1 MAIESLREYITS
13 TKNEDSKRH
22 LAYEFFKEVFK
33 GKKVSFESDANR
45 ADIYIEGQLVIE
57 LKGSFHDFLDGFYQ
71 ALHYK
76 KKGLAFSAICVITE
90 KFIGLWKVNDIPDFA
105 KKLAATADA
114 IKPANEI
121 GRIHADKR
129 NTNKAQR
136 TEILKSAWFRLM
148 PTDITENLFETK
160 SVLYEIAAFQKLLK
174 NLDTERI
181 IVEPRNFIEQIRLM
195 EKFFDKPIQA
205 IHCFY
210 AMAAYWDATSK
221 IPMPQE
227 RNPNLLH
234 ISGKQGRFE
243 SEDFY
248 VHPHMQEEF
257 REFVEKRFV
266 FTNEGSGLTVD
277 YYFSRFDEVMAQL
290 DAEYTRQHGI
300 FFTDANLS
308 KFAQWFVHNYV
319 TKKLS
324 DKYIVFDPAGG
335 SGNLVTSWRGNIK
348 HKIVSEL
355 NADLL
360 KIIERRMK
368 VDEYQMEQGFTII
381 PKTIENQG
389 LNFLDRSAEDYI
401 GEIEKVLKEKNV
413 SIDKPLAF
421 LLNPPYK
428 NTDENQ
434 KLRVDKDA
442 NYELHPSIL
451 SLTGEDA
458 GKERYLAF
466 LAQIINICTFQ
477 VEREHHK
484 KDFNPLLMIFTPTSW
499 LIPRTTYV
507 PFRKTF
513 DKYFEYED
521 GFLITSNE
529 FFAIDGKWPLAFT
542 IWTYKYNEQGNKNKI
557 LVRDFTHLNKKNL
570 ENINWYDTLGNILKN
585 VKRFTD
591 SAKIV
596 KLDNSRG
603 DIRKTLPHLPDK
615 KGNLIQQ
622 PRYDYS
628 TAKKEKD
635 FDKIVS
641 GFPLKDKKRH
651 FELKRKCGSVDGIFV
666 GLYDDLT
673 PVRINQ
679 DNYQRM
685 SAKPDRVWFRL
696 DNDLKGGNKT
706 NCFNGAP
713 DKYGFCAYDLSSAK
727 STFSWYAITKAILG
741 NYPLWVNQYDLW
753 SPKIKN
759 EKEKYFYALCFA
771 FALSVNDCVVTKF
784 EKDNPVKG
792 APEIFVD
799 NPLCPANKESF
810 WSTILEPYV
819 LDFSKDENE
828 NPALTLINTIKK
840 LYKLWNLKY
849 CKNEMLKNVGLQN
862 ESYFKFF
869 NYSNFVTPYS
879 GLVQIRKYAEINS
892 AHDLTQLFID
902 IGKLTKGV
910 REEIYNLLV
919 NEFHYFD

>member
-22 LAYEFFKEVFK
+22 LAYDFFKEAFK
-33 GKKVSFESDANR
+33 GKKISFESDASR
-45 ADIYIEGQLVIE
+45 SDIYIEGQLVIE
-57 LKGSFHDFLDGFYQ
+57 LKGSFLDFLDGFYQ

-76 KKGLAFSAICVITE
+76 KKGLAFSAVCVITE

-114 IKPANEI
+114 VKPANEI

-181 IVEPRNFIEQIRLM
+181 IIEPRNFIDEIRQM

-227 RNPNLLH
+227 RNPNMLH
-234 ISGKQGRFE
+234 ISGKAGRFE
-243 SEDFY
+243 SEDFF
-248 VHPHMQEEF
+248 VHPHKQEEF

-389 LNFLDRSAEDYI
+389 LNFLNRSADDYLH
-401 GEIEKVLKEKNV
+401 EIEKVLKEKNV

-428 NTDENQ
+428 NTDED
-434 KLRVDKDA
+434 KKVRVDKDA
-442 NYELHPSIL
+442 HYELHPSIL

-466 LAQIINICTFQ
+466 LAQIINICNFQ

-499 LIPRTTYV
+499 LIPRATYV

-542 IWTYKYNEQGNKNKI
+542 IWSYKYNEQGNKNKI
-557 LVRDFTHLNKKNL
+557 LIRDFTHLNKKNL
-570 ENINWYDTLGNILKN
+570 EIINWYDTLDNIQKN
-585 VKRFTD
+585 VKQFTD

-603 DIRKTLPHLPDK
+603 EIRDTLPLIEDK
-615 KGNLIQQ
+615 SDNLINQ
-622 PRYDYS
+622 PRYNIYRNR
-628 TAKKEKD
+628 TKEEEGKK
-635 FDKIVS
+635 IIS
-641 GFPLKDKKRH
+641 GFPLKDTRH
-651 FELKRKCGSVDGIFV
+651 ERIKAPHGFVDGKYV
-666 GLYDDLT
+666 GFMDDVT
-673 PVRINQ
+673 PVRLRIDTCKRLTNL
-679 DNYQRM
+679 
-685 SAKPDRVWFRL
+685 PDRVWFRL
-696 DNDLKGGNKT
+696 DTVFINLNQTKI
-706 NCFNGAP
+706 FNGPA
-713 DKYGFCAYDLSSAK
+713 DNRSYCAYDLLSAK
-727 STFSWYAITKAILG
+727 STFSWFALTKALNG
-741 NYPLWVNQYDLW
+741 NYPLWANQYDIW
-753 SPKIKN
+753 APKIKK
-759 EKEKYFYALCFA
+759 EKEGYYYSLCFA
-771 FALSVNDCVVTKF
+771 FALAESRCIVTKF

-799 NPLCPANKESF
+799 NPLCPTNKESF
-810 WSTILEPYV
+810 WSTTLEPYV
-819 LDFSKDENE
+819 LEFSKDEKE

-849 CKNEMLKNVGLQN
+849 CKNETLKSVGLQN
-862 ESYFKFF
+862 EPYFKFF
-869 NYSNFVTPYS
+869 NYADFVTPHS
-879 GLVQIRKYAEINS
+879 GLIQIKKYAEINS
-892 AHDLTQLFID
+892 AHDLTELFID
-902 IGKLTKGV
+902 ISKLTKGV
-910 REEIYNLLV
+910 REEIYDLLV
-919 NEFHYFD
+919 NKFNYFD